1 MVRSMAAEAA
11 IDADAGAVLGAAR
24 DPSLE
29 RSRADDR
36 LRACVTAHLA
46 AVWRMLRR
54 NGVPAA
60 DADDASQKVF
70 LVLSRKL
77 KDVQPGRELPFLLR
91 TAVLVASDVRRTHRR
106 QREVSDPAPEAHSS
120 ILPGPEGELLQREA
134 LSQLDAILAAMEE
147 SLRATFVLYELEEMT
162 MAAIAETLE
171 IPLGTVAS
179 RLRRARD
186 RFESLAEMVRNEHGG
201 EQ

>member
-1 MVRSMAAEAA
+1 MMAAEAT
-11 IDADAGAVLGAAR
+11 IDDDAGAAVGSAR
-24 DPSLE
+24 APSLE
-29 RSRADDR
+29 RSHADGR
-36 LRACVTAHLA
+36 LRACVTGHLP

-77 KDVQPGRELPFLLR
+77 KDVPPGRELPFLLR
-91 TAVLVASDVRRTHRR
+91 TAVLVARDARRTHRR

-134 LSQLDAILAAMEE
+134 LAQLDTILAEMEE
-147 SLRATFVLYELEEMT
+147 PLRVTFVLYELEEMT

-171 IPLGTVAS
+171 IPPGTVAS
-179 RLRRARD
+179 RLRRARE
-186 RFESLAEMVRNEHGG
+186 RFESLAEIVRNERGD
-201 EQ
+201 ER

>member
-1 MVRSMAAEAA
+1 LMVRSMAAEAA

-29 RSRADDR
+29 RCRADER

-91 TAVLVASDVRRTHRR
+91 TAVLVASDARRPRPRR
-106 QREVSDPAPEAHSS
+106 RPRAPEEARGAAPACRSAMASS
-120 ILPGPEGELLQREA
+120 PTPPPWPPIGPPGAASNLMRFADVTAPFLGEVIDLGGLLARVA
-134 LSQLDAILAAMEE
+134 DA
-147 SLRATFVLYELEEMT
+147 
-162 MAAIAETLE
+162 
-171 IPLGTVAS
+171 
-179 RLRRARD
+179 
-186 RFESLAEMVRNEHGG
+186 
-201 EQ
+201 